1 MAERMRDIVT
11 GELTLDY
18 FVRRASEGWRL
29 ASIEWVRETAG
40 TTETHVPG
48 EALDTKVPYGLKV
61 AEGTQMLEEHPLEST
76 VLLLILD
83 QIVHEKRITEIAQ
96 ELNLRGY
103 QQRGG
108 AAWSPAAVF
117 ELLPRLIEA
126 GPTLLK
132 SSAWRERGERGPVN

>member
-29 ASIEWVRETAG
+29 ATIEWVREAPAAADR
-40 TTETHVPG
+40 ETSDRV
-48 EALDTKVPYGLKV
+48 LDAEVPYGLRV
-61 AEGTQMLEEHPLEST
+61 AEGIPTLEENPFESA

-83 QIVHEKRITEIAQ
+83 QIVHEKRVTEIAE
-96 ELNLRGY
+96 ELNLRGF
-103 QQRGG
+103 QRRGG
-108 AAWSPAAVF
+108 GAWSAAAVF

-132 SSAWRERGERGPVN
+132 STARREREQRRVH